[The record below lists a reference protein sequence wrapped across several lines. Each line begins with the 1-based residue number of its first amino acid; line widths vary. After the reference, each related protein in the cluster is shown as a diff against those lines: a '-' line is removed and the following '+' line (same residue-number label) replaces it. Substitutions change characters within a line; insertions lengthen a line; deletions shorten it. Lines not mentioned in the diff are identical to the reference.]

1 MSPALVNRLLLA
13 LVLVVAVVGLAEA
26 SVHGDW
32 DVFVLFAAIAFV
44 VTVLLLRTFVGRAA
58 ISLRRDLVEWLDER
72 AVAGGE
78 PPDRV
83 ADRAVSAYRAGL
95 SVDPVTFD
103 DEL

>member
-13 LVLVVAVVGLAEA
+13 LVVVVAVVGLADS
-26 SVHGDW
+26 SVQGDW
-32 DVFVLFAAIAFV
+32 DVFVLFAAIAVV
-44 VTVLLLRTFVGRAA
+44 VTVLLLRTFAGRVA

-78 PPDRV
+78 PPERV

-95 SVDPVTFD
+95 SVDPVAVT
-103 DEL
+103 DER